1 MHLPTLKQEILKINS
16 VTIDTSFF
24 NGGNFLMRNLNS
36 IIQFRNCVFMVYI
49 GRNLQNKESVAFII
63 LMLKDVLYT

>member
-1 MHLPTLKQEILKINS
+1 MFKWVTL
-16 VTIDTSFF
+16 F
-24 NGGNFLMRNLNS
+24 
-36 IIQFRNCVFMVYI
+36 CVFMVYI

>member
-1 MHLPTLKQEILKINS
+1 
-16 VTIDTSFF
+16 
-24 NGGNFLMRNLNS
+24 
-36 IIQFRNCVFMVYI
+36 MVYI